1 MNNRDIE
8 QIKKDWIL
16 LHGSDLL
23 KASLVAGYSVDL
35 RYAKERV
42 QLDYPGFFLPTD
54 ISIAKTDSPP
64 AYCLQACTEVADS
77 YCSHRCY
84 GGEEYYLTIDN
95 YLGKHT
101 IVKEIIVPVKIAE
114 NEFSLDFEDWHSELD
129 NYESEKRDWIFSYG
143 SDLLQRSYIDRY
155 DSTQRYV
162 EERLAVEYPG
172 FRQVAGSDYQRADSP
187 PEFCLNACLTED
199 GSYCSQKSYC
209 SDIYYITIDNYL
221 GKHQIVKK
229 IDVSPKFR
237 NGKRIQRQRSSNTL
251 KSFAVILFSG
261 FAAFGI
267 YSCMLLSQPQHPDR
281 VISAER
287 LAIEEELI
295 YLRAVRLGTPPLL
308 YDRNLST
315 EEQRVEIEKELAS
328 LQIGRASIQQEI
340 ELNQKLLRKL
350 KYDD

>member
-1 MNNRDIE
+1 MNDRDIE
-8 QIKKDWIL
+8 QIKKDWIF

-42 QLDYPGFFLPTD
+42 QIDYPGFFLPTD

-64 AYCLQACTEVADS
+64 AYCLQACTEVADA

-101 IVKEIIVPVKIAE
+101 IVKEIVVSIETPE
-114 NEFSLDFEDWHSELD
+114 NEFSLYFEDSYSELD
-129 NYESEKRDWIFSYG
+129 SYESEKRDWIFSYG
-143 SDLLQRSYIDRY
+143 SDLLQRSIIDRY

-162 EERLAVEYPG
+162 EERLEVEHPG
-172 FRQVAGSDYQRADSP
+172 FREVAGSDYQRADSP
-187 PEFCLNACLTED
+187 PEFCLKACLAED
-199 GSYCSQKSYC
+199 GSYCSQKPYC
-209 SDIYYITIDNYL
+209 SDVYYITIDNYL

-229 IDVSPKFR
+229 IDMSLKFSDKPVR
-237 NGKRIQRQRSSNTL
+237 QKRAANIL
-251 KSFAVILFSG
+251 KSFAIVLFSG

-267 YSCMLLSQPQHPDR
+267 YSCMFLSQSQNPDR
-281 VISAER
+281 GISAER

-295 YLRAVRLGTPPLL
+295 YLRAVRLGIPPIP
-308 YDRNLST
+308 YNRHLST
-315 EEQRVEIEKELAS
+315 EEQRVEIKRELAD
-328 LQIGRASIQQEI
+328 LQISQSSIQKEI
-340 ELNQKLLRKL
+340 ELNKKLLKDL
-350 KYDD
+350 KYEH